1 MSSLHASYLTLRR
14 RIRRSRLLRIFLFV
28 FFAWNLIELYVI
40 IQRISEVDLIYRDQ
54 PRRKERIYI
63 AGVNWNNEPI
73 LRSHWN
79 QALLNLAWKLGPDNI
94 YVSIYESGS
103 YDNTKGALME
113 LDLELER
120 LQVPRTIILSPVT
133 HEDEMAATPGEGWV
147 QTPKGD
153 MELRRIPYLSRTR
166 NMSLKPLEELAKQGV
181 TFDKI
186 LFLNDVVFTPNDVFE
201 LLDTNDGSY
210 AAACSMDFAKPPSY
224 YDTFALRDASGH
236 EAMMT
241 TWPFF
246 RDATSRKAV
255 KDLSPVPVQSCWNG
269 MVAMPAAPFTA
280 SPPLRFR
287 GIPDSL
293 ASSHLEASECCL
305 IHVDN
310 PLSKQDGVFM
320 NPLVRV
326 GYSGP
331 AYTAVNPTAKWL
343 SARAILQGL
352 WVNRLRRWTTT
363 TWLKDKVVQYRMDR
377 WSLLSP
383 ENREP
388 GKSCVIN
395 EMQVLHPWGWD
406 HI

>member
-255 KDLSPVPVQSCWNG
+255 KDLSPVPVQSCWN
-269 MVAMPAAPFTA
+269 VAMPAAPFTA
-280 SPPLRFR
+280 SPLC
-287 GIPDSL
+287 DSAESQTL
-293 ASSHLEASECCL
+293 SLSH
-305 IHVDN
+305 I
-310 PLSKQDGVFM
+310 
-320 NPLVRV
+320 
-326 GYSGP
+326 
-331 AYTAVNPTAKWL
+331 
-343 SARAILQGL
+343 
-352 WVNRLRRWTTT
+352 
-363 TWLKDKVVQYRMDR
+363 
-377 WSLLSP
+377 
-383 ENREP
+383 
-388 GKSCVIN
+388 
-395 EMQVLHPWGWD
+395 
-406 HI
+406 